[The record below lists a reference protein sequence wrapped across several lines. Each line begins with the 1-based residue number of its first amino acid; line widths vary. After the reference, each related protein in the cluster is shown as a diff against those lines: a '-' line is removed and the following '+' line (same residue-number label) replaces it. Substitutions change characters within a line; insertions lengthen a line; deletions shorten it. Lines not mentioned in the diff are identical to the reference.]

1 MRTCVPPRASR
12 AIVFLVTLLLDLQS
26 VSLHHCMLPRTLA
39 HTTSTSTA
47 RMSQMAAHLNGSTNG
62 SLHTNA
68 QGLSLRELSKTNI
81 FTSSLPPDPSFPT
94 PNDSHR
100 ASRQSLGPRI
110 VKGALYT
117 YVRPEIVKEPELL
130 AVSPA
135 AMRDIGLKDGEQDTA
150 EFKAVMAGNQIIS
163 WDEDTG
169 EGVYPWAQCY
179 GGTRSA
185 LFLGSLLT
193 GARLAIVHPLNHMK
207 EERC

>member
-1 MRTCVPPRASR
+1 
-12 AIVFLVTLLLDLQS
+12 
-26 VSLHHCMLPRTLA
+26 
-39 HTTSTSTA
+39 
-47 RMSQMAAHLNGSTNG
+47 MSQMAAHLNGSTNG

-94 PNDSHR
+94 PNDSHK

-150 EFKAVMAGNQIIS
+150 EFKAVMAGNKIIS

-169 EGVYPWAQCY
+169 KGVYPWAQCY
-179 GGTRSA
+179 GGMRSS
-185 LFLGSLLT
+185 LFFGSLLT
-193 GARLAIVHPLNHMK
+193 GVRLAIVQPLIHMI
-207 EERC
+207 EEWC